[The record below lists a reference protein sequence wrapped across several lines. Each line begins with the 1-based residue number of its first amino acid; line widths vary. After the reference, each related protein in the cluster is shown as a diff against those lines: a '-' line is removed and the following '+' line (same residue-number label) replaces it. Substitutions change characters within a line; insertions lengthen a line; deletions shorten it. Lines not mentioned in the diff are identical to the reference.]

1 MKKDIT
7 YILMG
12 SFWTKNRTVFV
23 SEKKSSIFCPK
34 QDKKKNITSILMGPF
49 WTKNRTVFFFAVR
62 KQLDYFSKEKM
73 NKYIIIGPFWTK
85 NGFS

>member
-1 MKKDIT
+1 
-7 YILMG
+7 MG